1 MGFPVSHLL
10 LSCSFLCTLP
20 LIRIVTH
27 VVGDVCARVCVCAV
41 VQWMDDEIFIRVYVN
56 ALQVMLVCV
65 LSDCVSVAADA
76 SASSITAAF

>member
-27 VVGDVCARVCVCAV
+27 VVGDVCARVCAG
-41 VQWMDDEIFIRVYVN
+41 VQWMGDEIFIRVYVN